1 MATFDDDTPW
11 VNDDAP
17 KLRPY
22 FVTGGRTRP
31 TRQLDLTSLVR
42 ARSARPRL
50 PLDTEHAEALDVCG
64 EGPRS
69 VAEVAAKI
77 RLPAQIT
84 KILLSD
90 LLDAGAL
97 GFAVPAFTADP
108 KDPRLLE
115 AILAGLRER

>member
-1 MATFDDDTPW
+1 MTL
-11 VNDDAP
+11 DA
-17 KLRPY
+17 
-22 FVTGGRTRP
+22 
-31 TRQLDLTSLVR
+31 
-42 ARSARPRL
+42 
-50 PLDTEHAEALDVCG
+50 EHAQALELCH

-77 RLPAQIT
+77 RQPAQIT

-97 GFAVPAFTADP
+97 SITVPAFTADP

>member
-1 MATFDDDTPW
+1 MTFDDNTPW
-11 VNDDAP
+11 VDDEGP

-22 FVTGGRTRP
+22 LVTGGRTRP
-31 TRQLDLTSLVR
+31 THKLDLTSLVK
-42 ARSARPRL
+42 AKHERPRL
-50 PLDTEHAEALDVCG
+50 PLDAEHAQALALCA

-77 RLPAQIT
+77 RQPAQIT